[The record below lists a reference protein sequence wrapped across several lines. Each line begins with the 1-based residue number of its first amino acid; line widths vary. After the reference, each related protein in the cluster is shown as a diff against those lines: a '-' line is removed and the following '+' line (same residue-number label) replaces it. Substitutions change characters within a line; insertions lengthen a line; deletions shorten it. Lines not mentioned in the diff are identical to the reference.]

1 MREIL
6 FKAKRESNRK
16 WVEGYYYK
24 ENFLTGKSVQHFIRG
39 KDDTDYVVCGETVS
53 QYTGFQDRSDNPI
66 FENDI
71 LSVETTSDNGVEKR
85 EYIVYFGKS
94 GQWYTVSNDADRDNV
109 LLSTLLHKRAIFLKV
124 TGNTFD
130 EAEKM
135 AHEWL
140 MKAIEAVKAG
150 ETERLEK
157 DGVIVYKP
165 KADVSVRIDIKNK

>member
-71 LSVETTSDNGVEKR
+71 LSVATTSDNGVEKR

-94 GQWYTVSNDADRDNV
+94 GQNC
-109 LLSTLLHKRAIFLKV
+109 I
-124 TGNTFD
+124 G
-130 EAEKM
+130 
-135 AHEWL
+135 
-140 MKAIEAVKAG
+140 
-150 ETERLEK
+150 
-157 DGVIVYKP
+157 
-165 KADVSVRIDIKNK
+165 

>member
-1 MREIL
+1 M
-6 FKAKRESNRK
+6 
-16 WVEGYYYK
+16 
-24 ENFLTGKSVQHFIRG
+24 
-39 KDDTDYVVCGETVS
+39 S

-71 LSVETTSDNGVEKR
+71 LSVATTSDNGVEKR

-109 LLSTLLHKRAIFLKV
+109 LLSTLLHKQAIFLKV

-140 MKAIEAVKAG
+140 MNFSDKHKLHSAK
-150 ETERLEK
+150 
-157 DGVIVYKP
+157 
-165 KADVSVRIDIKNK
+165 

>member
-1 MREIL
+1 M
-6 FKAKRESNRK
+6 
-16 WVEGYYYK
+16 
-24 ENFLTGKSVQHFIRG
+24 
-39 KDDTDYVVCGETVS
+39 S

-71 LSVETTSDNGVEKR
+71 LSVATTSDNGVEKR

-140 MKAIEAVKAG
+140 MNFSDKHKLYSAK
-150 ETERLEK
+150 
-157 DGVIVYKP
+157 
-165 KADVSVRIDIKNK
+165 

>member
-39 KDDTDYVVCGETVS
+39 KDDTDYVVCEETVS

-71 LSVETTSDNGVEKR
+71 LSVATTSDNGVEKR

-109 LLSTLLHKRAIFLKV
+109 LLSTLLHKQAIFLKV

-140 MKAIEAVKAG
+140 MNFSDKHKLHSAK
-150 ETERLEK
+150 
-157 DGVIVYKP
+157 
-165 KADVSVRIDIKNK
+165 

>member
-1 MREIL
+1 MNQRHYDIYVESVWNCASS
-6 FKAKRESNRK
+6 KACSTVYLLDRAS
-16 WVEGYYYK
+16 GCTGMMTS
-24 ENFLTGKSVQHFIRG
+24 LTFG

-135 AHEWL
+135 AHEFFGQ
-140 MKAIEAVKAG
+140 A
-150 ETERLEK
+150 
-157 DGVIVYKP
+157 
-165 KADVSVRIDIKNK
+165 

>member
-6 FKAKRESNRK
+6 FKAKQTNNAQ
-16 WVEGYYYK
+16 WVEGYFFKDGEKNCYIQQGDTGLYYLV
-24 ENFLTGKSVQHFIRG
+24 NPVT
-39 KDDTDYVVCGETVS
+39 VCEF
-53 QYTGFQDRSDNPI
+53 TGFYDTSVRRI

-71 LSVETTSDNGVEKR
+71 LSVATTSDNGVEKR

-109 LLSTLLHKRAIFLKV
+109 LLSTLLHKQAIFLKV

-140 MKAIEAVKAG
+140 MNFSDKHKLHSAK
-150 ETERLEK
+150 
-157 DGVIVYKP
+157 
-165 KADVSVRIDIKNK
+165 

>member
-71 LSVETTSDNGVEKR
+71 LSVATTSDNGVEKR

-94 GQWYTVSNDADRDNV
+94 GQWYTVSKDADRDNV

-140 MKAIEAVKAG
+140 MNFSDKHKLHSAK
-150 ETERLEK
+150 
-157 DGVIVYKP
+157 
-165 KADVSVRIDIKNK
+165 

>member
-53 QYTGFQDRSDNPI
+53 QYTGFQGRSDNPI

-71 LSVETTSDNGVEKR
+71 LSVATTSDNGVEKR

-94 GQWYTVSNDADRDNV
+94 GQWYTVSKDADEKNIRLN
-109 LLSTLLHKRAIFLKV
+109 TLLHKRAIFLKV

-135 AHEWL
+135 AHEFFGQ
-140 MKAIEAVKAG
+140 A
-150 ETERLEK
+150 
-157 DGVIVYKP
+157 
-165 KADVSVRIDIKNK
+165 